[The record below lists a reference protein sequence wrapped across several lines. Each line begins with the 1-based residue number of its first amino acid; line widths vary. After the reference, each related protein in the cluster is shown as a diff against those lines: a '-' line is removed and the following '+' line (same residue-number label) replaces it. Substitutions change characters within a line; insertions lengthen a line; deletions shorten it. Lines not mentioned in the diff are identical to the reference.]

1 MVKVK
6 LGETLP
12 HATENKRSRSLYQ
25 GHGAAGNQDFQCPAH
40 PQREKKKPHYLSV
53 HLFYKLMNSGGAAR
67 QQRPRCP
74 SPEVGRGAQLR
85 GQQRGLGHFFHRG
98 SQTPGP
104 ILSQRITNE
113 DPGDKRQVRHIE
125 PLHWGK
131 STCSIFAGG
140 GGQQR
145 RSRSGLA
152 FHKRGSTKQA

>member
-1 MVKVK
+1 MLLKIK
-6 LGETLP
+6 GRDHSIKDTGPPETRISNAQLT
-12 HATENKRSRSLYQ
+12 HK
-25 GHGAAGNQDFQCPAH
+25 GK
-40 PQREKKKPHYLSV
+40 KKKPHYLSV